1 MGPLFRQCILLFLV
15 LMVGGAV
22 ATVCVAG
29 RGAFWFGSLIVIGPA
44 AILWS
49 RQVPPLAVGAGS
61 AVLAAIATVV
71 GASKSDGQVFSI
83 VLTACVTFVGVGAL
97 SMRSPEPSR

>member
-22 ATVCVAG
+22 ATMCAGG

-49 RQVPPLAVGAGS
+49 RQVPPLVVGIGS

-71 GASKSDGQVFSI
+71 GATKTEGQIFSV
-83 VLTACVTFVGVGAL
+83 VLTACVTFVAVAAL
-97 SMRSPEPSR
+97 SLRPPKPNR